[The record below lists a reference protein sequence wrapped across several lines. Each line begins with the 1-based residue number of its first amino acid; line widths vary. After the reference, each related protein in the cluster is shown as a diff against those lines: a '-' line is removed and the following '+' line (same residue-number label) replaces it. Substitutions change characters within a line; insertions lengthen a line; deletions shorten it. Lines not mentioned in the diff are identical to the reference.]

1 MPMNNLQLG
10 NLKEED
16 IQSLHDQLEQTTE
29 LLKAFLAAYGVNS
42 QS

>member
-1 MPMNNLQLG
+1 MSNLQLE

-29 LLKAFLAAYGVNS
+29 LLKAFLAAYGIDS